1 MINSDIKVEKKE
13 SQEFTPLPE
22 NIYQVELLDVTD
34 EKRPTYDTR
43 NNPDS
48 EKKYET
54 VFNFQFVLLAGKDK
68 DGEPAR
74 GRNLWANFIPSY
86 LYESKKGK
94 NKLYQITEALLGH
107 NLTLEEEAKMDG
119 EFINN
124 LIGKQ
129 IRVGTANKANGDKVF
144 TNIDVYYPIEM
155 EMPSLTAEEK
165 EKATVKEKGESEE
178 SETKHS
184 DEISIDDIPWD
195 SKS

>member
-13 SQEFTPLPE
+13 SQEFSPLPD
-22 NIYQVELLDVTD
+22 NIYQVQLLDVTD

-43 NNPDS
+43 NEPDD
-48 EKKYET
+48 KKQYET

-94 NKLYQITEALLGH
+94 NRLYQITEALLGH
-107 NLTLEEEAKMDG
+107 TLTLEEEAKMDG

-129 IRVGTANKANGDKVF
+129 IRVGTVTKTNGDKKF
-144 TNIDVYYPIEM
+144 TNIDVYYPVEV
-155 EMPSLTAEEK
+155 ELDGLSAEEAIN
-165 EKATVKEKGESEE
+165 ATVKVKDTTDESN
-178 SETKHS
+178 
-184 DEISIDDIPWD
+184 EISAEDIPFD
-195 SKS
+195 